1 MKLLEFEE
9 EIWKFCWGMLVLCVR
24 DVYVMNVTVRLA
36 IQRHFQITAS
46 LRFLPLRIVEIQL
59 NCVAMGLIPQL
70 DFYNP
75 ER

>member
-1 MKLLEFEE
+1 M
-9 EIWKFCWGMLVLCVR
+9 IVS
-24 DVYVMNVTVRLA
+24 VRLA
-36 IQRHFQITAS
+36 IERHFQNSAS